1 MSTTHELKNTG
12 GTTFDEL
19 ELNVRNGAKFVIY
32 EYAISIVV
40 ITFRR
45 FTSVCY
51 VPAEGPAGLHK
62 MTANLLSLV
71 FGWWGLPWGP
81 IRTIQSLI
89 TNGNGGIDVTKDVMA
104 NINREDFENGRVIIR
119 VIDSVFRAPNKTE
132 TECFR
137 KSLREFMGKYI
148 DLKVA
153 YFAVFINVQQGEDP
167 FFVVGLPPQYMD
179 AAYTEEL
186 KSILYK
192 SFNRQATFKFL
203 ELDKDPAMTNKLK
216 SLDLKEL
223 G

>member
-1 MSTTHELKNTG
+1 MPTTHELRNIE
-12 GTTFDEL
+12 GTTFEQLDF
-19 ELNVRNGAKFVIY
+19 NVRNGAKFVIY
-32 EYAISIVV
+32 EYAISIIVV
-40 ITFRR
+40 TFKRV
-45 FTSVCY
+45 TSVCY
-51 VPAEGPAGLHK
+51 VPAEGSAGPHK

-89 TNGNGGIDVTKDVMA
+89 TNGNGGIDVSRDVMA
-104 NINREDFENGRVIIR
+104 NISKEDFENRRVVIR
-119 VIDSVFRAPNKTE
+119 QVDTIFSASNNTE

-137 KSLREFMGKYI
+137 KSLREFMDRYTDI
-148 DLKVA
+148 RA
-153 YFAVFINVQQGEDP
+153 TYFGVFINVQKGEEP
-167 FFVVGLPPQYMD
+167 FFVVGLPAKYMGTP
-179 AAYTEEL
+179 YTEEL

-203 ELDKDPAMTNKLK
+203 ELDKDPAITNKLK